1 MCDGRA
7 AIRVPFF
14 VNISWHPLL
23 CKKQCHDGQGNE
35 EKLQGSITHAASDSY
50 VLCD

>member
-1 MCDGRA
+1 MEGRQSEF
-7 AIRVPFF
+7 PFF

-23 CKKQCHDGQGNE
+23 CKKQRRDGQGVA
-35 EKLQGSITHAASDSY
+35 EKLQGIITHNDSDSY